1 MAADISTLRSMAD
14 SQPDQVR
21 YEQIWTKSFA
31 KAFAPEFTK
40 KNSSLKK
47 NLHIQLKLL
56 SYVTYV

>member
-1 MAADISTLRSMAD
+1 MAD
-14 SQPDQVR
+14 SPPDQVR